1 MVGFIIIF
9 KSFKANTLLPSS
21 PITYTQ
27 ERLHAPLPSLC
38 LYSRDCL
45 QFHTKTS
52 SLQQPRPP
60 QVAFF
65 HLTSIYSVPTM
76 CKTFLAMEWK
86 ARVKY
91 NTIIYSYYT
100 LTMHQALAKLL
111 QTLHSIFRT
120 TLETRF
126 RLFQMVTLNPATY
139 WNHLWSFD
147 TGSHPLQFL
156 VSLIESMAWA

>member
-1 MVGFIIIF
+1 MVGFITIF
-9 KSFKANTLLPSS
+9 TSFKANTLFPSS
-21 PITYTQ
+21 PIACTQ
-27 ERLHAPLPSLC
+27 DRPHAPLPSLY

-52 SLQQPRPP
+52 SLQPRPP

-65 HLTSIYSVPTM
+65 HLTSIYSVSTM
-76 CKTFLAMEWK
+76 CKIFLAMEWK

-91 NTIIYSYYT
+91 NTIINSYCT
-100 LTMHQALAKLL
+100 LAMHQALAKLL
-111 QTLHSIFRT
+111 QTLQLIFRT

-126 RLFQMVTLNPATY
+126 RLFQMVTLNPATC

-156 VSLIESMAWA
+156 VSLIKGMAWA